1 MKHAYLILAHNE
13 PKILDQ
19 LLRLLEN
26 VHNDIYVHIDRKA
39 DDLFDY
45 AVSKYKNRSDVR
57 FTGERFNVN
66 WGGKS
71 SKS

>member
-13 PKILDQ
+13 PRILDL

-39 DDLFDY
+39 NDLFDY
-45 AVSKYKNRSDVR
+45 AVHKYKNRSDVR
-57 FTGERFNVN
+57 FVGERFNVN
-66 WGGKS
+66 WGGQVK
-71 SKS
+71 